1 MTSKPTLLV
10 SVLMLLAA
18 CSSGSPPGNNGTP
31 DSGNP
36 GGSGVVTG
44 IVSDIGTGVRIAGAT
59 VSGGGKSGTTD
70 AQGGFSLTG
79 LASGAVELSITKS
92 GYAPGF
98 ANATAG
104 TSSDSVYVLLKA
116 EGTPQSYAVGN
127 AVTLSQST
135 ANGPYAVILQ
145 PNSVDTTASN
155 ITVSITPLDP
165 TTEAAA
171 LPGTLVAG
179 GVAKSVLL
187 PVTFAEFTLRDSS
200 GTRLNLKS
208 SASAQVELPIPASLR
223 DTYPPNSKIHCYAY
237 DSTTGKWD
245 DFVDG
250 TVQTSSV
257 DGTTPVLAASIRHFS
272 WYGGAPEGTDC
283 VDVYVKVTSAV
294 DGRPLGNARVE
305 ATPGTVAYT
314 DADGNAVV
322 RSTLSGSG
330 SKFTAYQTGI
340 DVDGSLTGMAGA
352 KYIEFGEVTEEL
364 TGLVTKP
371 CSSDIGSPGSGS
383 GSGPGSSAS
392 SPVPVKIGVVK
403 NFLYNALAILSA
415 SGGTASV
422 AVILES
428 GVPDETG
435 QLQNPMPAGGA
446 KITLV
451 ESGGGTPVLLPEIS
465 AGSGYY
471 STPGTFPITPGKTYV
486 IAIDADGD
494 GSIDGSGSASAVGDL
509 TFTNPT
515 DGATVAGN
523 GLLATWTDSG
533 AGNSGYSVIYYLFI
547 SGDNAGFY
555 YVGNQQEAAVSNLL
569 GVGGGPLPPG
579 DYTAEVTGWSGGL
592 SLLGGGG
599 GLTFGNNITGAG
611 VTGTFY
617 SFGQSTSISFTAQ

>member
-1 MTSKPTLLV
+1 MTAKPTFLV
-10 SVLMLLAA
+10 SVLVLLAG
-18 CSSGSPPGNNGTP
+18 CSSSPPGNGGNN
-31 DSGNP
+31 GNP
-36 GGSGVVTG
+36 DAGGSGGTGVVTG
-44 IVSDIGTGVRIAGAT
+44 VVSDIGTGVRIAGAT
-59 VSGGGKSGTTD
+59 VSGGGKNATTD

-79 LASGAVELSITKS
+79 LASGAVELSIAKS
-92 GYAPGF
+92 GYAPGY
-98 ANATAG
+98 ANATSG
-104 TSSDSVYVLLKA
+104 NSSDSVYVRLKA
-116 EGTPQSYAVGN
+116 EGTPQSYTTGN
-127 AVTLSQST
+127 ATTLTQST

-145 PNSVDTTASN
+145 PNSVDTSDSN

-171 LPGTLVAG
+171 LPGSLVAG
-179 GVAKSVLL
+179 GASNSLLL
-187 PVTFAEFTLRDSS
+187 PVTFAEFTLRDST
-200 GTRLNLKS
+200 GQRLNLKS
-208 SASAQVELPIPASLR
+208 SASAQVELPIPAPLR
-223 DTYPPNSKIHCYAY
+223 DAYPLNSKIHCYAY
-237 DSTTGKWD
+237 NSTTGKWD

-272 WYGGAPEGTDC
+272 WYGGAPEGNDC
-283 VDVYVKVTSAV
+283 VDLYVKVTSAV

-314 DADGNAVV
+314 DADGNAVL
-322 RSTLSGSG
+322 RSTVGGTG

-371 CSSDIGSPGSGS
+371 CSSAISGPS
-383 GSGPGSSAS
+383 SGPGSAGQ
-392 SPVPVKIGVVK
+392 PVPIKIGVVK

-415 SGGTASV
+415 FGGAGSV

-435 QLQNPMPAGGA
+435 QLQNPLPASGA

-494 GSIDGSGSASAVGDL
+494 GSVDGSGSASAVGDL
-509 TFTNPT
+509 AFTNPT
-515 DGATVAGN
+515 EGATVAGN
-523 GLLATWTDSG
+523 GLIASWTDSG
-533 AGNSGYSVIYYLFI
+533 AGNSGYSIIYFLFI
-547 SGDNAGFY
+547 SGENGGFY
-555 YVGNQQEAAVSNLL
+555 YVGADRQATVTNLL
-569 GVGGGPLPPG
+569 TGGGAPLPAG
-579 DYTAEVTGWSGGL
+579 VYAAEVTGWSGGL
-592 SLLGGGG
+592 SLLGGTG

-611 VTGTFY
+611 VSGTFY
-617 SFGQSTSISFTAQ
+617 SSGQSTTINFTAQ

>member
-1 MTSKPTLLV
+1 MTAKPTLLV

-18 CSSGSPPGNNGTP
+18 CSSSPPNNGNNGNP
-31 DSGNP
+31 DAGGN
-36 GGSGVVTG
+36 GGSGMVTG
-44 IVSDIGTGVRIAGAT
+44 IVSDIGTGVRIAGAA
-59 VSGGGKSGTTD
+59 VSGGGKNATTD

-79 LASGAVELSITKS
+79 LATGAVELSITKS
-92 GYAPGF
+92 GYAPGY

-104 TSSDSVYVLLKA
+104 SSSDSVYVLLKS
-116 EGTPQSYAVGN
+116 EGTPQSYATSG
-127 AVTLSQST
+127 ATTLSQST

-145 PNSVDTTASN
+145 PNSVDTTDSN

-272 WYGGAPEGTDC
+272 WYGGAPEGNDC

-322 RSTLSGSG
+322 RSTLGGGG

-371 CSSDIGSPGSGS
+371 CSSDIGSGSGS
-383 GSGPGSSAS
+383 GSGPGSSS
-392 SPVPVKIGVVK
+392 GQPVPVKVGVVK
-403 NFLYNALAILSA
+403 NFLYNAIAVLSA
-415 SGGTASV
+415 SGGTGSV
-422 AVILES
+422 VVILQS
-428 GVPDETG
+428 GVPGEDG
-435 QLQNPMPAGGA
+435 QLENPLPASGA
-446 KITLV
+446 KITV
-451 ESGGGTPVLLPEIS
+451 AESGGGTPVLLPEIS

-486 IAIDADGD
+486 IAIDADGN

-515 DGATVAGN
+515 DGATVAGD
-523 GLLATWTDSG
+523 GLIASWTDSG
-533 AGNSGYSVIYYLFI
+533 AGNSGYSVLYFLFI
-547 SGDNAGFY
+547 SGQNGGFY
-555 YVGNQQEAAVSNLL
+555 YVGNDRQATVTNLL
-569 GVGGGPLPPG
+569 TGGGAPLPAG
-579 DYTAEVTGWSGGL
+579 DYTAEVSGWSGGL
-592 SLLGGGG
+592 SLVGGG

-611 VTGTFY
+611 VSGTFY
-617 SFGQSTSISFTAQ
+617 STGQSTAINFTAQ

>member
-1 MTSKPTLLV
+1 M
-10 SVLMLLAA
+10 
-18 CSSGSPPGNNGTP
+18 
-31 DSGNP
+31 
-36 GGSGVVTG
+36 VTG

-59 VSGGGKSGTTD
+59 VSGGGKTATTD
-70 AQGGFSLTG
+70 AQGGFSLSA
-79 LASGAVELSITKS
+79 LASGAVEVSVTKS

-116 EGTPQSYAVGN
+116 EGTPQSYAVGTG
-127 AVTLSQST
+127 VTLSQST

-145 PNSVDTTASN
+145 PNSVDTNDSN

-223 DTYPPNSKIHCYAY
+223 DTYPSNSKIHCYSY
-237 DSTTGKWD
+237 DSATGKWD

-272 WYGGAPEGTDC
+272 WYGGAPEGNDC

-322 RSTLSGSG
+322 RSTQSGSG

-383 GSGPGSSAS
+383 GSGPGSSAA
-392 SPVPVKIGVVK
+392 SPLPVKIGVVK
-403 NFLYNALAILSA
+403 NFLYNALAVLSA
-415 SGGTASV
+415 SGGTGSV

-435 QLQNPMPAGGA
+435 QLQNPMPASGA
-446 KITLV
+446 KITVV
-451 ESGGGTPVLLPEIS
+451 ESGGGSPVLLPELS
-465 AGSGYY
+465 SGSGYY
-471 STPGTFPITPGKTYV
+471 ATPGTFAITPGKTYT
-486 IAIDADGD
+486 ILIDADGY
-494 GSIDGSGSASAVGDL
+494 GSVDGSGSASAVGEL

-515 DGATVAGN
+515 DGATVSGN
-523 GLLATWTDSG
+523 GLLATWSDSG
-533 AGNSGYSVIYYLFI
+533 AGNPGYSVVYYAFI
-547 SGDNAGFY
+547 TGENGGFY
-555 YVGNQQEAAVSNLL
+555 YIGNDREATVTNILT
-569 GVGGGPLPPG
+569 GGGAPLPPG
-579 DYTAEVTGWSGGL
+579 DYAGEVTAWSGGI
-592 SLLGGGG
+592 SLGGGG

-611 VTGTFY
+611 VSGAFY
-617 SFGQSTSISFTAQ
+617 SSGQSASVGFTVQ

>member
-18 CSSGSPPGNNGTP
+18 CSSGSPPGNNGNP
-31 DSGNP
+31 DAGGP

-44 IVSDIGTGVRIAGAT
+44 IVSDIGTGVRIAGAS
-59 VSGGGKSGTTD
+59 VSGGGKTATTD
-70 AQGGFSLTG
+70 AQGGFSLAG
-79 LASGAVELSITKS
+79 LTSGAVELSVTKS

-104 TSSDSVYVLLKA
+104 TSSDSVYVRLKA
-116 EGTPQSYAVGN
+116 EGTPQSYAVAS

-145 PNSVDTTASN
+145 PNSVDTTDSN

-187 PVTFAEFTLRDSS
+187 PVTFAEFTLRNSS

-223 DTYPPNSKIHCYAY
+223 DAYPPSSKIHCYSY
-237 DSTTGKWD
+237 DSATGKWD

-272 WYGGAPEGTDC
+272 WYGGAPEGNDC

-305 ATPGTVAYT
+305 ATPGTVTYT

-322 RSTLSGSG
+322 RSTLSGNG

-383 GSGPGSSAS
+383 SSGPGSSAA

-403 NFLYNALAILSA
+403 NFLYNAYAILSA
-415 SGGTASV
+415 SGGTGSV

-435 QLQNPMPAGGA
+435 QLQNPMPATGA
-446 KITLV
+446 KVTVV

-465 AGSGYY
+465 SGSGYY
-471 STPGTFPITPGKTYV
+471 STPGTFAITLGKTYTV
-486 IAIDADGD
+486 FIDADGD
-494 GSIDGSGSASAVGDL
+494 GSVDGSGSASAVGDL
-509 TFTNPT
+509 AFTNPT
-515 DGATVAGN
+515 DGATVPGN
-523 GLLATWTDSG
+523 GLVASWSDSG
-533 AGNSGYSVIYYLFI
+533 AGNPGYSVIYFVFI
-547 SGDNAGFY
+547 NGENGGFY
-555 YVGNQQEAAVSNLL
+555 YFGSDRQAAVTDILSA
-569 GVGGGPLPPG
+569 GAGPLPPG
-579 DYTAEVTGWSGGL
+579 DYVGQIAGWSGGI
-592 SLLGGGG
+592 SLVGGAT

-617 SFGQSTSISFTAQ
+617 STGQGGSIGFTVQ